1 MCFIFP
7 AVMINAYCST
17 FHVYTQYVAK
27 YVCAGLTILAVIST
41 ISIVTLE
48 REKLS
53 VQEIEEK
60 IRRTIH
66 RYRRSSYV

>member
-1 MCFIFP
+1 
-7 AVMINAYCST
+7 MINAYCST
-17 FHVYTQYVAK
+17 FHVYTQYVTK
-27 YVCAGLTILAVIST
+27 YVRAGLTILAVIST

-60 IRRTIH
+60 ICRTIH
-66 RYRRSSYV
+66 RYRHSSYV

>member
-1 MCFIFP
+1 MRTVPRFTCIQN
-7 AVMINAYCST
+7 IT
-17 FHVYTQYVAK
+17 K
-27 YVCAGLTILAVIST
+27 YVCAGLTILAVLST

-53 VQEIEEK
+53 VEEMEEK
-60 IRRTIH
+60 IRQTIY